1 MVGNDLPEAASTHL
15 LLMRSLL
22 ALIFTVG
29 SITAVAMDVLLG
41 KMLAG
46 QTTKGYS
53 CAKRE
58 AMRQTE
64 TKEKKGFL
72 LLTFERKAIKPP
84 IARDN

>member
-1 MVGNDLPEAASTHL
+1 
-15 LLMRSLL
+15 
-22 ALIFTVG
+22 
-29 SITAVAMDVLLG
+29 MDVLLG

-53 CAKRE
+53 CAKGE